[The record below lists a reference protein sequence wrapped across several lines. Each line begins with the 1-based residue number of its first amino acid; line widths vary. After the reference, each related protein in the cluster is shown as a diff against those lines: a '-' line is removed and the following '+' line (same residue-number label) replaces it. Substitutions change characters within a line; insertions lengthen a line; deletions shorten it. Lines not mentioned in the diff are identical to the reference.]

1 VSLLRRLIRR
11 IFPLPHR
18 PVVWTSSL
26 SLLVFLLLFLLSY
39 LSVLPTVVISGGSP
53 LRWTERGWLD
63 LGFLYRWGVAY
74 PQFELVRELE
84 FSRPW
89 AFLLL
94 LFVPWIWWMQA
105 AGHAGLPQRRGAWA
119 GLIRLVLCGLLIF
132 VLAEPRAVRT
142 SDTVSVIYNV
152 DVSDSVSPWRSEAL
166 NFVAATAAEKPGTDE
181 AGLVVFG
188 RTPAVEYPP
197 RVVFPFERFVNSQV
211 GQDATNLEQSLA
223 LSAAMLPE
231 ENVGR
236 IVLVSDGTETV
247 GQLKDVV
254 DDLQARGVSVS
265 VVPMNYVY
273 ESEVLLERLDLPRF
287 VRQGETYE
295 ASVVLNSLKASRG
308 TLVLSEAGREIS
320 RREIEFPAGKTRY
333 SVPIRVDQPG
343 YYEYSA
349 RIEVARDADNRQENN
364 EVRNYLYLDGP
375 GRVLLVRDVAGR
387 PEEIRFL
394 EQALRVGERQ
404 LDVVTSLE
412 FPQDPLS
419 LMPYDAVIFA
429 DVPADAFLGTQIQAM
444 HDAIRNLGIGFLMV
458 GGPNSFGPGGWQ
470 GSLVEDALPISMEI
484 TNKKV
489 LPKGA
494 LAIILHTCE
503 FPQGNTWAKRITK
516 RAIQV
521 LNSQDEV
528 GVLAQTM
535 NGDEW
540 IFDLTPASEYESL
553 ATQINNASIGDM
565 GTFGTTMQ
573 LGLAS
578 LLKSDAMSRHMIII
592 SDGDAQAPT
601 PELLEKFIANQVSVS
616 TVAVFPHNGDASTLQ
631 DIAGATG
638 GRFYFPSDPNEL
650 PSIFVKEAKTLRR
663 TQIQTRD
670 FVPVVTGVDPIL
682 RDIVDS
688 PELHGYVLASRK
700 EDPRAVVVLSA
711 PQTESEKAAGEEELD
726 PILAVWR
733 YGLGVTAAWTSDFTD
748 RWGRDWVKWEQFQ
761 QMLSQT
767 MTRISRTKREQSLR
781 VYTYVNGNEGVVV
794 VEDFHPE
801 ETLLDVNVSVTGPN
815 GFEESQ
821 AVRQIAPRRYQT
833 SMPLKGEGRYQVLVG
848 ATDGARRETAYAGF
862 IVSYSPEYLRFR
874 ANPAVLREL
883 AESTG
888 GRELEIDGDPV
899 EAARTLYGE
908 RPQKRSSRPIF
919 EWYLILAACLLP
931 LDVAVRRVQLDAG
944 WLQRLWRRDRRE
956 STATLGTLLE
966 RTTQVRTALGNR
978 GESAGELS
986 EGRPLVPRGGVAV
999 RTGGGASGSGTGAG
1013 GVKSAAG
1020 VAGAGSAGDAGRSV
1034 EGGGGAEAGEDGED
1048 GTTSRLLA
1056 LKRRRDQERSKE

>member
-1 VSLLRRLIRR
+1 
-11 IFPLPHR
+11 
-18 PVVWTSSL
+18 
-26 SLLVFLLLFLLSY
+26 
-39 LSVLPTVVISGGSP
+39 
-53 LRWTERGWLD
+53 
-63 LGFLYRWGVAY
+63 
-74 PQFELVRELE
+74 
-84 FSRPW
+84 
-89 AFLLL
+89 
-94 LFVPWIWWMQA
+94 
-105 AGHAGLPQRRGAWA
+105 
-119 GLIRLVLCGLLIF
+119 
-132 VLAEPRAVRT
+132 
-142 SDTVSVIYNV
+142 
-152 DVSDSVSPWRSEAL
+152 
-166 NFVAATAAEKPGTDE
+166 
-181 AGLVVFG
+181 
-188 RTPAVEYPP
+188 
-197 RVVFPFERFVNSQV
+197 
-211 GQDATNLEQSLA
+211 
-223 LSAAMLPE
+223 
-231 ENVGR
+231 
-236 IVLVSDGTETV
+236 
-247 GQLKDVV
+247 
-254 DDLQARGVSVS
+254 
-265 VVPMNYVY
+265 
-273 ESEVLLERLDLPRF
+273 
-287 VRQGETYE
+287 
-295 ASVVLNSLKASRG
+295 
-308 TLVLSEAGREIS
+308 
-320 RREIEFPAGKTRY
+320 
-333 SVPIRVDQPG
+333 
-343 YYEYSA
+343 
-349 RIEVARDADNRQENN
+349 
-364 EVRNYLYLDGP
+364 
-375 GRVLLVRDVAGR
+375 
-387 PEEIRFL
+387 
-394 EQALRVGERQ
+394 
-404 LDVVTSLE
+404 
-412 FPQDPLS
+412 
-419 LMPYDAVIFA
+419 
-429 DVPADAFLGTQIQAM
+429 
-444 HDAIRNLGIGFLMV
+444 
-458 GGPNSFGPGGWQ
+458 
-470 GSLVEDALPISMEI
+470 
-484 TNKKV
+484 
-489 LPKGA
+489 
-494 LAIILHTCE
+494 
-503 FPQGNTWAKRITK
+503 
-516 RAIQV
+516 
-521 LNSQDEV
+521 
-528 GVLAQTM
+528 
-535 NGDEW
+535 
-540 IFDLTPASEYESL
+540 
-553 ATQINNASIGDM
+553 
-565 GTFGTTMQ
+565 
-573 LGLAS
+573 
-578 LLKSDAMSRHMIII
+578 MIII

-978 GESAGELS
+978 GESAGELA

-999 RTGGGASGSGTGAG
+999 RTGGGASGAGTGAG
-1013 GVKSAAG
+1013 GVKSVAG

-1034 EGGGGAEAGEDGED
+1034 EGGGGAEAGEDG
-1048 GTTSRLLA
+1048 TTSRLLA